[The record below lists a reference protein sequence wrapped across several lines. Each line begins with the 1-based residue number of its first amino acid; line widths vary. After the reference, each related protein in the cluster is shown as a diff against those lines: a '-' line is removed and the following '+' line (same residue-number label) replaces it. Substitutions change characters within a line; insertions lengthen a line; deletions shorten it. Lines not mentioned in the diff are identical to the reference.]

1 MPAVISSIIRFN
13 FTIHSSVKNYYIDLD
28 KFAEVFPH
36 IKGDKKLRFYVIELR
51 NEAGKLVKRFKPFK
65 EFELK
70 TDEYYSKSW
79 SKLLPCLIIPEDV
92 VSQLNI
98 GDDYR
103 ITIVVT
109 AYDGKPFLP
118 FEFKFIGYD
127 SEKVFECFSRIE
139 AGLLSLSLEEPL
151 LNMAV
156 SYLWDAYVRLEENDV
171 EGARTSVRSSL
182 YVIRDELVPRIE
194 VVEEAKDFPKN
205 LKRLVNNLAD
215 FIHYGGP
222 HPGPAPR
229 STTEMIILMTIELIR
244 YLAKMIEDK
253 TISLKTIE
261 KSEVIA

>member
-1 MPAVISSIIRFN
+1 MPAIISSA
-13 FTIHSSVKNYYIDLD
+13 IHFSEKGYCIDLND
-28 KFAEVFPH
+28 LVKIFPH
-36 IKGDKKLRFYVIELR
+36 IEENKILKFYVVELR
-51 NEAGKLVKRFKPFK
+51 NEEGKLIKRFKPFK
-65 EFELK
+65 ELKLK
-70 TDEYYSKSW
+70 TGEYYSTSW
-79 SKLLPCLIIPEDV
+79 NKFLPCLVIPENV
-92 VSQLNI
+92 ASRLNI
-98 GDDYR
+98 GDNYR

-118 FEFKFIGYD
+118 FEFKLIGYD
-127 SEKVFECFSRIE
+127 SERVFECFSRIE

-171 EGARTSVRSSL
+171 EGARTSVRNSL

-205 LKRLVNNLAD
+205 LKSLVNNLAD

-229 STTEMIILMTIELIR
+229 STTEMTILMTIELIK

-253 TISLKTIE
+253 TISLKTAE
-261 KSEVIA
+261 KSEMIA

>member
-13 FTIHSSVKNYYIDLD
+13 STIHSSGKNYYIDLD

-36 IKGDKKLRFYVIELR
+36 IKGDKKLRFYVVELR
-51 NEAGKLVKRFKPFK
+51 NETSKLVKRFKPFK
-65 EFELK
+65 ELELK

-79 SKLLPCLIIPEDV
+79 NKLLPCLVIPEDMA
-92 VSQLNI
+92 SQLNI
-98 GDDYR
+98 GDNYR

-109 AYDGKPFLP
+109 ACDGKPFLP
-118 FEFKFIGYD
+118 FEFKLIGYD
-127 SEKVFECFSRIE
+127 SERVFEGFSRIE
-139 AGLLSLSLEEPL
+139 AGLLSLSLEQPL

-171 EGARTSVRSSL
+171 EGARTSVRNSL
-182 YVIRDELVPRIE
+182 YVIRDKLVPGIE
-194 VVEEAKDFPKN
+194 VVEEAKDFLKN
-205 LKRLVNNLAD
+205 IKSLVNNLAD

-244 YLAKMIEDK
+244 CLAKMIEDK
-253 TISLKTIE
+253 TISLKTAKE
-261 KSEVIA
+261 SEVIA